1 MRQMKRRNRNLPNN
15 TLQHNTICVMESKF
29 YRSSIYTHTKLPN
42 ASILRDFAVYI
53 CKSSKNWPNMNST
66 QLTSYFSFRSL
77 TTIQKDLSLR
87 VVNIFS
93 ISCRWRKCT
102 IYSICEVNLFY
113 FIEFFLTLKEKLCC
127 EQFRCNFLENKSSL
141 FSKQ

>member
-1 MRQMKRRNRNLPNN
+1 MKRRNRNLLNN

-53 CKSSKNWPNMNST
+53 CKSSKNWPNMNWT

-77 TTIQKDLSLR
+77 TTIQKNLSLR
-87 VVNIFS
+87 VNIFC

-102 IYSICEVNLFY
+102 AYSICEVNLLY
-113 FIEFFLTLKEKLCC
+113 FIEYFLRLKEKLC
-127 EQFRCNFLENKSSL
+127 CNFLENKSSL
-141 FSKQ
+141 FSKHQKINQIE